1 MPKDELAGTG
11 LDDDEIELIKAR
23 RKQRKEEDEREIW
36 VKDGDKEAR
45 LPYSAGRNWL
55 KRWGFDL
62 EDESAAPEPE
72 PEPVAAAPEPEPEPP
87 EEPEQKGTRFAGR
100 RVS

>member
-1 MPKDELAGTG
+1 MAKDELAGTG

-23 RKQRKEEDEREIW
+23 RRQRREEDEREIW
-36 VKDGDKEAR
+36 IEDGDKRVR

-55 KRWGFDL
+55 KKHGFLLDD
-62 EDESAAPEPE
+62 DEVAPQPEPE
-72 PEPVAAAPEPEPEPP
+72 PEP
-87 EEPEQKGTRFAGR
+87 EEEEKPQGTRFAGR

>member
-23 RKQRKEEDEREIW
+23 RKQRREEDEREIW
-36 VKDGDKEAR
+36 VKDGDKEVR

-55 KRWGFDL
+55 KKHGFLLD
-62 EDESAAPEPE
+62 DEETAPEPE
-72 PEPVAAAPEPEPEPP
+72 PEPEPEA
-87 EEPEQKGTRFAGR
+87 EEPKGTRFAGR